1 MSTKNKMAGN
11 KINISTQQYLDIA
24 EIRDD
29 TIVMRDGTLR
39 AVILVS
45 SINFALKSEDEQN
58 AIISAY
64 VSFLNNI
71 DFTIQIVIQ
80 SRELNIEHYM
90 ETLKQKEKEQTNELL
105 KMQTAEY
112 IQYINELIS
121 ISRIMNK
128 RFYIVVP
135 YNPMSDKQKSF
146 FSNFFDIFKPAT
158 LIKMKD
164 EKFIRRRKELA
175 YRMDNIMGGLGSV
188 GLNCVQLD
196 TQSLIELYYNTY
208 NPLTSNNQKMTDVNQ
223 LRLAENELSI

>member
-208 NPLTSNNQKMTDVNQ
+208 NPLTSNNQKMTDVN
-223 LRLAENELSI
+223 LKVSRK